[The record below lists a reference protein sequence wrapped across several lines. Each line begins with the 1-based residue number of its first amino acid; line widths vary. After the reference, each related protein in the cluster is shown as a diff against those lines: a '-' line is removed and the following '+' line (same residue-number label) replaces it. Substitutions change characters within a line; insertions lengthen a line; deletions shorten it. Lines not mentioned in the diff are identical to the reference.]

1 MDLSGETLQI
11 SIMKRIRM
19 QDRDLALVN
28 SCILSPF
35 YYPRRS
41 RLSCINA
48 APNTMPTMDRL
59 WSDKAPMSMCAH
71 NDLWS
76 LGQPKFEMMIYL
88 GKGRKAPYGA
98 LR

>member
-1 MDLSGETLQI
+1 
-11 SIMKRIRM
+11 
-19 QDRDLALVN
+19 
-28 SCILSPF
+28 
-35 YYPRRS
+35 
-41 RLSCINA
+41 
-48 APNTMPTMDRL
+48 MPTMDRL

-88 GKGRKAPYGA
+88 GKGCKAPYGA